1 MFTSTTKNKTK
12 TKKRK
17 VFKIYDIFF
26 LIMIIGGLYLATKPL
41 FVYKQIENSVT
52 SAETTLSIFKEKALQ
67 SDTLN
72 EVIESSEPI
81 ADFPEL
87 KRVVIANVQN
97 QVVTDDGSG
106 GIIGKVVIPN
116 VDISL
121 PVYQGVGGDNLLQ
134 GAATH
139 KVYQTMGQGNYVLA
153 SHYAY
158 SNQLFSNLGKVIIG
172 DLIYISDY
180 VNIYVYEVTENIVAD
195 PNDSTARSMLSDQ
208 EDKQLITLYTCS
220 DDGKM
225 RTVVIGEL
233 KGYIEFNNAS
243 EKYLKLF

>member
-1 MFTSTTKNKTK
+1 MFTSTTKNKA
-12 TKKRK
+12 KKRRSFRVSDLFSLLML
-17 VFKIYDIFF
+17 VF
-26 LIMIIGGLYLATKPL
+26 GLYLATKPL
-41 FVYKQIENSVT
+41 FVYKQIETSVT

-67 SDTLN
+67 RDGSN
-72 EVIESSEPI
+72 EVVTSSEPVN
-81 ADFPEL
+81 DFPEL
-87 KRVVIANVQN
+87 KRVVNANVQN
-97 QVVTDDGSG
+97 QVATDDGSG
-106 GIIGKVVIPN
+106 GIIGKVVIPT

-121 PVYQGVGGDNLLQ
+121 PVYQGVGGENLLQ

-139 KVYQTMGQGNYVLA
+139 KVYQTLGQGNYVLA

-158 SNQLFSNLGKVIIG
+158 SNQLFSNLGEVVIG

-195 PNDSTARSMLSDQ
+195 PNDSNAKSMLSDQ
-208 EDKQLITLYTCS
+208 VGKQLITLYTCS

-243 EKYLKLF
+243 DKYLQLF